1 MNMREYTVG
10 DCFYQIRNGAN
21 IKQGDAAGG
30 YPITRI
36 ETTANDTFNRDR
48 MGYAGITDL
57 AKYEGYVLEDGDLL
71 MSHIN
76 SVQYLGRTVLYRKQ
90 GDETI
95 IHGMNLLSIKANRE
109 IILPEFARYS
119 FRSDPFKKQLSKIT
133 KKSVNQASFTVADL
147 KRIVLFV
154 PPLCRQKE
162 IVQNLD
168 KCRSIAAKRQQQLF
182 SLDDLIKARF
192 VEMFGDPDTNP
203 MRWPEHILSEMLDVL
218 GGYAFKSDGFSD
230 ADGIPVLRIGNIN
243 AGFFKPVNM
252 VFWEEDDSLERY
264 IMYPGDLV
272 MSLTGTVGKDDYGNV
287 CILGNDYS
295 KYYLNQRNAKLEL
308 KEGLNKHYLSQL
320 LRFEKIK
327 RRLTGISRGV
337 RQANISNKDILNLR
351 VPIPPLELQ
360 QQFASFVAQID
371 KSKSVI
377 QKSLDETQL
386 LFDRLMQ
393 KYFG

>member
-1 MNMREYTVG
+1 MSMRIDDICT
-10 DCFYQIRNGAN
+10 
-21 IKQGDAAGG
+21 
-30 YPITRI
+30 
-36 ETTANDTFNRDR
+36 
-48 MGYAGITDL
+48 YAPKSG
-57 AKYEGYVLEDGDLL
+57 
-71 MSHIN
+71 
-76 SVQYLGRTVLYRKQ
+76 
-90 GDETI
+90 
-95 IHGMNLLSIKANRE
+95 IKAGEATKDGQYMFFTSSEDESKRYTDYQYDGE
-109 IILPEFARYS
+109 GIIMGTGGNATLHYYHGKYAVS
-119 FRSDPFKKQLSKIT
+119 TDC
-133 KKSVNQASFTVADL
+133 
-147 KRIVLFV
+147 IVLNPDDRLRCKYLYYFFLANMPILEAGFKGAGLKHTNKKYIGSITIPEI
-154 PPLCRQKE
+154 PPFDEQDL
-162 IVQNLD
+162 IIGVLD
-168 KCRSIAAKRQQQLF
+168 KISGIINTRNLEIAA
-182 SLDDLIKARF
+182 LDDMIKARF

-243 AGFFKPVNM
+243 AGFFKPMNM

-327 RRLTGISRGV
+327 KRLTGISRGV

-386 LFDRLMQ
+386 LFDSLMQ